1 MSSSEPAPPL
11 QDVLEASE
19 KLPAFPEVVWKVM
32 PLIRDMAPVQEI
44 EAVIKYDP
52 VITAKVL
59 NFSQSAHFA
68 RRQTITSLRDAIV
81 LMGQQQLI
89 QVIMAACASRYF
101 EGTEPAAGYD
111 LREGELWE
119 HAVAVALMTEIV
131 GRRLSYENI
140 LSAYTAALLHDIGK
154 TVLNHYVKAYFDS
167 ILNLVREKKMRFLD
181 AERQVLGIDHQQLG
195 TMIARRW
202 KFPVEVTTAIE
213 YHHYPL
219 QAKEHRTLV
228 SIIHIADRMVSAM
241 GIGCGVDSLMQP
253 NQDEVFVELGITSRM
268 VDQCLVELVEAL
280 RETKQFLATPR

>member
-1 MSSSEPAPPL
+1 MSSSESPPPL
-11 QDVLEASE
+11 KDVLEASE
-19 KLPAFPEVVWKVM
+19 RLPAFPDVVWKVM

-59 NFSQSAHFA
+59 SFSQSAHYA
-68 RRQTITSLRDAIV
+68 RRQAICSLRDAIV

-89 QVIMAACASRYF
+89 QIIMAACASRYF
-101 EGTEPAAGYD
+101 QGEPAAGYD

-119 HAVAVALMTEIV
+119 HSVATALMTEIV
-131 GRRLSYENI
+131 GRRLGYENI
-140 LSAYTAALLHDIGK
+140 LAAYTAALLHDIGK
-154 TVLNHYVKAYFDS
+154 TVLNLYVSTYFDT
-167 ILNLVREKKMRFLD
+167 ILSLVREKKVRFLD

-195 TMIARRW
+195 TLIARRW
-202 KFPVEVTTAIE
+202 KFPAEVTMAIE

-219 QAKEHRTLV
+219 QAKENRTLI

-241 GIGCGVDSLMQP
+241 GIGCGVDSLVQP

-268 VDQCLVELVEAL
+268 VDQCLVDLVEAL
-280 RETKQFLATPR
+280 RETKQFLAS